1 MSSLQHVFSTSYV
14 FKTLG
19 WCGRRATP
27 GGCCSRPRKNNS
39 QNQCLRAISVHRQ
52 CMETFEFL
60 FLEFVPVRAD
70 IVDHC
75 LYLRVRCEGCLHLC
89 VYAYTHTN
97 THTHTR
103 IRTYV
108 CMSGNI
114 RMYVRPNSTT
124 HTKIYEEIAS
134 YFFERICYKIYDV
147 ITS

>member
-114 RMYVRPNSTT
+114 RKYVRIRPLILKFMKKSL
-124 HTKIYEEIAS
+124 
-134 YFFERICYKIYDV
+134 RIFLNVFV
-147 ITS
+147 IKFMM